1 MHNYSPNHKLLNGAK
16 LLLHLQILLH
26 ERMQLFLGEL
36 ALLVLIPAVESQL
49 GIIKPDRSDR
59 GNKAAACQ

>member
-26 ERMQLFLGEL
+26 QIIRLFLGEL

-49 GIIKPDRSDR
+49 GVIEPDIRDR
-59 GNKAAACQ
+59 TAACQ